1 MMRLV
6 TRISSFCIVLIIS
19 TLPAFP
25 QNASSTLAQRI
36 EQIMGRPEFRHALFG
51 IKFYSLDAG
60 RTLYELNADK
70 LFKPASTTKLLTIGT
85 ALQTLGADYRFH
97 TRVYRTG
104 PIKNGKLEG
113 DLVLVAS
120 GDPNLSGRIQPD
132 GTLAFTNE
140 DHSYDG
146 DPNTQAVP
154 GDPLFVIHELAD
166 RIAKQIPKEIKG
178 RVLVDTSLFPEGEH
192 ELGTGIVISPIVVND
207 NIIDVTVTPGPTA
220 GTDTSIQVSPV
231 TGYAKFINQVKT
243 GAPDS
248 KPDVEISSDTTS
260 EDGVHTITF
269 SGTTPAGK
277 PILYAYAVPQPARFA
292 AVVLSEALEQRG
304 LKVKKSAP
312 QKNDEIGFAALAQK
326 YTPENVVAEH
336 VSAPLSEEAKVTL
349 KVSQNLHASMWPYLL
364 GALVRHAKT
373 DIAQAGFDVENEFLS
388 KAGLDLSGASQSDG
402 AGGAQGGAYTP
413 NFVIDYLKYMSTQ
426 KDYPL
431 FLNAL
436 PILGKDGTL
445 WNIQPA
451 SPAAGHV
458 FAKTGTFSSSN
469 ALNRS
474 RLLTAKGLA
483 GYMTT
488 TSGEHLIF
496 ALYVNRVPL
505 SIAPNESTRVA
516 GQALG
521 EIAASAYDLQRS
533 QAVASGSQ

>member
-1 MMRLV
+1 
-6 TRISSFCIVLIIS
+6 
-19 TLPAFP
+19 
-25 QNASSTLAQRI
+25 
-36 EQIMGRPEFRHALFG
+36 
-51 IKFYSLDAG
+51 
-60 RTLYELNADK
+60 
-70 LFKPASTTKLLTIGT
+70 
-85 ALQTLGADYRFH
+85 
-97 TRVYRTG
+97 
-104 PIKNGKLEG
+104 
-113 DLVLVAS
+113 
-120 GDPNLSGRIQPD
+120 
-132 GTLAFTNE
+132 
-140 DHSYDG
+140 
-146 DPNTQAVP
+146 
-154 GDPLFVIHELAD
+154 
-166 RIAKQIPKEIKG
+166 
-178 RVLVDTSLFPEGEH
+178 
-192 ELGTGIVISPIVVND
+192 
-207 NIIDVTVTPGPTA
+207 
-220 GTDTSIQVSPV
+220 
-231 TGYAKFINQVKT
+231 
-243 GAPDS
+243 
-248 KPDVEISSDTTS
+248 
-260 EDGVHTITF
+260 
-269 SGTTPAGK
+269 
-277 PILYAYAVPQPARFA
+277 
-292 AVVLSEALEQRG
+292 
-304 LKVKKSAP
+304 
-312 QKNDEIGFAALAQK
+312 
-326 YTPENVVAEH
+326 
-336 VSAPLSEEAKVTL
+336 
-349 KVSQNLHASMWPYLL
+349 MWPYLL

-373 DIAQAGFDVENEFLS
+373 DIAQAGLDVENEFLS

-505 SIAPNESTRVA
+505 STAPNESTRVA
-516 GQALG
+516 GQALS

>member
-1 MMRLV
+1 MRLRNGILCCLIFLS
-6 TRISSFCIVLIIS
+6 TRS
-19 TLPAFP
+19 AFP
-25 QNASSTLAQRI
+25 QNPSSPLAQRI
-36 EQIMGRPEFRHALFG
+36 EQIMSRPEFRHALFG
-51 IKFYSLDAG
+51 IKFYSLDTG
-60 RTLYELNADK
+60 KTLYELNADK

-85 ALQTLGADYRFH
+85 ALHTLGADYRFH
-97 TRVYRTG
+97 TRVYRIG

-146 DPNTQAVP
+146 DPNTQAVA
-154 GDPLFVIHELAD
+154 GDPLLVIHELAD
-166 RIAKQIPKEIKG
+166 EIAKQIPKEIKG
-178 RVLVDTSLFPEGEH
+178 RVLIDASLFPEGER

-207 NIIDVTVTPGPTA
+207 NIIDVTLTPGTTGGEA
-220 GTDTSIQVSPV
+220 TSMQVSPV

-248 KPDVEISSDTTS
+248 KPNVDIVSDTVS
-260 EDGVHTITF
+260 DDGKHTVTF

-277 PILYAYAVPQPARFA
+277 PILYAYPVPEPARFA
-292 AVVLSEALEQRG
+292 AVVLTEALEQQG
-304 LKVKKSAP
+304 VKVMKKAP
-312 QKNDEIGFAALAQK
+312 ENKSSKIDFAALAQK
-326 YTPENVVAEH
+326 YTPENGVAEH
-336 VSAPLSEEAKVTL
+336 VSPPLSEEAKVTL

-364 GALVRHAKT
+364 GALVRHAKS
-373 DIAQAGFDVENEFLS
+373 DIAQSGFDVEQEFLS

-402 AGGAQGGAYTP
+402 AGGAEGGAYTP
-413 NFVIDYLKYMSTQ
+413 NFMVDYLKYMATQ
-426 KDYPL
+426 KDYPV

-436 PILGKDGTL
+436 PVLGKDGTL

-458 FAKTGTFSSSN
+458 FAKTGTFGSSD
-469 ALNRS
+469 ALNRNT
-474 RLLTAKGLA
+474 LLTAKGLA

-488 TSGEHLIF
+488 AAGEHLIF

-505 SIAPNESTRVA
+505 SRAPNESTRVA

-521 EIAASAYDLQRS
+521 EIAASAYDLPRS
-533 QAVASGSQ
+533 QPVASGEQ

>member
-1 MMRLV
+1 MRLRN
-6 TRISSFCIVLIIS
+6 RIISFCAVLIIS

-25 QNASSTLAQRI
+25 QNPPSTLAQRI
-36 EQIMGRPEFRHALFG
+36 EQIMARPEFRHALFG
-51 IKFYSLDAG
+51 IKFYSLDTG

-85 ALQTLGADYRFH
+85 ALETLGVDYRFH

-132 GTLAFTNE
+132 GTLTFTNE

-146 DPNTQAVP
+146 DPNTQAVA
-154 GDPLFVIHELAD
+154 GDPLLVIHELAD
-166 RIAKQIPKEIKG
+166 QISKQIPKEIKG
-178 RVLVDTSLFPEGEH
+178 RVLVDASFFPEGER
-192 ELGTGIVISPIVVND
+192 ELGTGIAISPMVVND
-207 NIIDVTVTPGPTA
+207 NIIDVTVTPGAAA
-220 GTDTSIQVSPV
+220 GAATSMEVSPV
-231 TGYAKFINQVKT
+231 TGYAKVINQVKT
-243 GAPDS
+243 GAPDA
-248 KPDVEISSDTTS
+248 KPDVEVASDTTDS
-260 EDGVHTITF
+260 EGRHMVTF

-277 PILYAYAVPQPARFA
+277 PILYAYAVPEPARFA
-292 AVVLSEALEQRG
+292 AVVLNEALEQRG
-304 LKVKKSAP
+304 VKVKKNP
-312 QKNDEIGFAALAQK
+312 GKNGKIDFAVLAQK
-326 YTPENVVAEH
+326 YTPDNMVAEH
-336 VSAPLSEEAKVTL
+336 VSPPLSEEAKVTL

-373 DIAQAGFDVENEFLS
+373 DIAQAGFDVENDFLT

-413 NFVIDYLKYMSTQ
+413 NFIVDYLKYMATQ
-426 KDYPL
+426 KDYPI

-436 PILGKDGTL
+436 PVLGKDGTL

-458 FAKTGTFSSSN
+458 FAKTGTFGSSN
-469 ALNRS
+469 ALNRN

-488 TSGEHLIF
+488 ASGERIIF

-505 SIAPNESTRVA
+505 STAPNESTRVA

-521 EIAASAYDLQRS
+521 EIAASAYDLPRS
-533 QAVASGSQ
+533 AGVASGGAQ

>member
-1 MMRLV
+1 M
-6 TRISSFCIVLIIS
+6 
-19 TLPAFP
+19 
-25 QNASSTLAQRI
+25 
-36 EQIMGRPEFRHALFG
+36 
-51 IKFYSLDAG
+51 
-60 RTLYELNADK
+60 
-70 LFKPASTTKLLTIGT
+70 
-85 ALQTLGADYRFH
+85 
-97 TRVYRTG
+97 
-104 PIKNGKLEG
+104 
-113 DLVLVAS
+113 
-120 GDPNLSGRIQPD
+120 
-132 GTLAFTNE
+132 
-140 DHSYDG
+140 
-146 DPNTQAVP
+146 
-154 GDPLFVIHELAD
+154 
-166 RIAKQIPKEIKG
+166 
-178 RVLVDTSLFPEGEH
+178 
-192 ELGTGIVISPIVVND
+192 
-207 NIIDVTVTPGPTA
+207 
-220 GTDTSIQVSPV
+220 
-231 TGYAKFINQVKT
+231 
-243 GAPDS
+243 
-248 KPDVEISSDTTS
+248 
-260 EDGVHTITF
+260 
-269 SGTTPAGK
+269 
-277 PILYAYAVPQPARFA
+277 
-292 AVVLSEALEQRG
+292 
-304 LKVKKSAP
+304 
-312 QKNDEIGFAALAQK
+312 
-326 YTPENVVAEH
+326 
-336 VSAPLSEEAKVTL
+336 
-349 KVSQNLHASMWPYLL
+349 SQNLHASMWPYLL

-445 WNIQPA
+445 WNVQPA

>member
-1 MMRLV
+1 M
-6 TRISSFCIVLIIS
+6 
-19 TLPAFP
+19 
-25 QNASSTLAQRI
+25 
-36 EQIMGRPEFRHALFG
+36 
-51 IKFYSLDAG
+51 
-60 RTLYELNADK
+60 
-70 LFKPASTTKLLTIGT
+70 
-85 ALQTLGADYRFH
+85 
-97 TRVYRTG
+97 
-104 PIKNGKLEG
+104 
-113 DLVLVAS
+113 
-120 GDPNLSGRIQPD
+120 
-132 GTLAFTNE
+132 
-140 DHSYDG
+140 
-146 DPNTQAVP
+146 
-154 GDPLFVIHELAD
+154 
-166 RIAKQIPKEIKG
+166 
-178 RVLVDTSLFPEGEH
+178 
-192 ELGTGIVISPIVVND
+192 
-207 NIIDVTVTPGPTA
+207 
-220 GTDTSIQVSPV
+220 
-231 TGYAKFINQVKT
+231 
-243 GAPDS
+243 
-248 KPDVEISSDTTS
+248 
-260 EDGVHTITF
+260 
-269 SGTTPAGK
+269 
-277 PILYAYAVPQPARFA
+277 
-292 AVVLSEALEQRG
+292 LSEALEQRG

-312 QKNDEIGFAALAQK
+312 QKNDKIGFAALAQK

-445 WNIQPA
+445 WNVQPA

-474 RLLTAKGLA
+474 R
-483 GYMTT
+483 TT

>member
-1 MMRLV
+1 MRLRN
-6 TRISSFCIVLIIS
+6 RIILCSLIFIP
-19 TLPAFP
+19 TLFAFP
-25 QNASSTLAQRI
+25 QSSSSILAQRI
-36 EQIMGRPEFRHALFG
+36 EQIMARPEFRHALFG
-51 IKFYSLDAG
+51 IKFYSLDTG
-60 RTLYELNADK
+60 KTLYELNADK

-85 ALQTLGADYRFH
+85 ALQTLGANYHFH

-146 DPNTQAVP
+146 DPNTQAVA
-154 GDPLFVIHELAD
+154 GDPLLVIHELAD
-166 RIAKQIPKEIKG
+166 EIAKQIPKEIKG
-178 RVLVDTSLFPEGEH
+178 RVLIDASLFPEGER

-207 NIIDVTVTPGPTA
+207 NIIDVTLTPGTTA
-220 GTDTSIQVSPV
+220 GAATSMQASPV

-248 KPDVEISSDTTS
+248 KPNVDIASDTVS
-260 EDGVHTITF
+260 DDGEHTVTF

-277 PILYAYAVPQPARFA
+277 PILYAYPVPEPARFT
-292 AVVLSEALEQRG
+292 AVVLTEALEQRG
-304 LKVKKSAP
+304 VKVTKKAP
-312 QKNDEIGFAALAQK
+312 ESKSNKIDFAALAQK

-336 VSAPLSEEAKVTL
+336 VSPPLSEEAKVTL

-364 GALVRHAKT
+364 GALVRHAKS
-373 DIAQAGFDVENEFLS
+373 DIAQAGFDVEQEFLS

-402 AGGAQGGAYTP
+402 AGGAEGGAYTP
-413 NFVIDYLKYMSTQ
+413 NFMVDYLKYMATQ
-426 KDYPL
+426 KDYPV

-436 PILGKDGTL
+436 PVLGKDGTL

-458 FAKTGTFSSSN
+458 FAKTGTFGSSD
-469 ALNRS
+469 ALNRNT
-474 RLLTAKGLA
+474 LLTAKGLA

-488 TSGEHLIF
+488 AAGEHLIF

-505 SIAPNESTRVA
+505 SRAPNESTRVA

-521 EIAASAYDLQRS
+521 EIAASAYDLPRS
-533 QAVASGSQ
+533 QSVASGEQ